1 MKIDKSEEVKMSNY
15 LSPMQPWSSLE
26 KYARKVDLPAS
37 GLKLFLYEAGSAESP
52 VVLLLHGGGDDADT
66 WRHLIEAL
74 ASNCRVIA
82 PDLPGFARSDKPQV
96 DYSIHF
102 LSEILLEFLETL
114 AIPAATWI
122 GHSLG
127 AIISQTI
134 ALEHPERVDDL
145 VLIDGTLLAR
155 AQKLNIHTLLFL
167 VPGVGEWLYNRLR
180 KDPQAAYDTLY
191 PYYHDLDGLPQADR
205 DFLFQ
210 RVNQRV
216 WSDDQRQAYFSTLRN
231 MVSYVTKSQKGLE
244 DRLAQMKI
252 PTLVVWG
259 ENDRLFPVENAR
271 ALAEIQP
278 TARLVILPQAGH
290 NLQQECPQELIKAI
304 LGDDRLRI
312 RAQANN
318 E

>member
-1 MKIDKSEEVKMSNY
+1 MSNY
-15 LSPMQPWSSLE
+15 LSPMQTWPGLE
-26 KYARKVDLPAS
+26 KYTRSVDLPTS
-37 GLKLFLYEAGSAESP
+37 GLRLFLYEAGSPESP
-52 VVLLLHGGGDDADT
+52 VVLLLHGLGDEADT
-66 WRHLIEAL
+66 WRHLIEPL
-74 ASNCRVIA
+74 AANCRVIA
-82 PDLPGFARSDKPQV
+82 PDLPGFARSDKPQI
-96 DYSIHF
+96 DYTIRF
-102 LSEILLEFLETL
+102 LCEIVLELLDTL

-127 AIISQTI
+127 AILSQTI
-134 ALEHPERVDDL
+134 ALEHPERVDSL

-155 AQKLNIHTLLFL
+155 AQKLSLQTLLFL

-180 KDPQAAYDTLY
+180 KNPQAAYNTLY
-191 PYYHDLDGLPQADR
+191 PYYYDLDGLPQADR

-216 WSDDQRQAYFSTLRN
+216 WSDDQRRAYFSTLRN
-231 MVSYVTKSQKGLE
+231 MASYATKAQKGLD

-271 ALAEIQP
+271 GLAEIQP

-290 NLQQECPQELIKAI
+290 NLQQERPQEFIQALRD
-304 LGDDRLRI
+304 DDRLRI
-312 RAQANN
+312 SV
-318 E
+318 